1 MKIVCSKQNLLTG
14 LNIVSKAIPTNTTMS
29 ILECILIQAGNGKI
43 KLTANDM
50 DLGIE
55 TLAEGKIEIA
65 GTVAI
70 EARMLIDSVRKM
82 PDDADICIES
92 DKNFNVSISCGKI
105 VLNINGK
112 SGDDFT
118 YLPNIDKADPI
129 SISTMTFK
137 DVIRQTIFSIGNSD
151 INKIMS
157 GVDVII
163 KNDQMRITTLDGHR
177 ISIRKVQLKNIYSE
191 QEIII
196 PGKTLSEIS
205 KIIPADAEKDIDM
218 YMSDAHVLFE
228 FDNTIVVSRLIEG
241 NYINVDKMMSSAYE
255 TKITINKKSLYDCI
269 DRSMLFSKEGNKKPI
284 VIEVKDDVL
293 ELKVNSPLGSLDEEI
308 DITKQGKDIVIGFNP
323 KFILDAL
330 RVIDEDEVDMYM
342 VNPRSPLY
350 IKDENEKYVYMILPI
365 NLS

>member
-1 MKIVCSKQNLLTG
+1 MKIVSSKQNLLNG
-14 LNIVSKAIPTNTTMS
+14 LNIVSKAIPSNTTMS
-29 ILECILIQAGNGKI
+29 ILECILIQAGNGSI

-55 TLAEGKIEIA
+55 TVIEGKIEIA
-65 GTVAI
+65 GTIAI
-70 EARMLIDSVRKM
+70 DARMLIDSVRKM
-82 PDDADICIES
+82 PDSEDISIES
-92 DKNFNVSISCGKI
+92 DNNFNVCISCGKI
-105 VLNINGK
+105 SLNIMGK

-118 YLPNIDKADPI
+118 YLPKIDKNEQI
-129 SISTMTFK
+129 SISTITFK

-191 QEIII
+191 QEVII
-196 PGKTLSEIS
+196 PGKTLNEIS
-205 KIIPADAEKDIDM
+205 KIIPSDADKDIM
-218 YMSDAHVLFE
+218 IYMSDAHVLFE
-228 FDNTIVVSRLIEG
+228 FDDTIVVSRLIEG

-284 VIEVKDDVL
+284 VIDITDEVL

-308 DITKQGKDIVIGFNP
+308 DIVKQGKDIVIGFNP

-330 RVIDEDEVDMYM
+330 KVIDEDEVDMYM